1 MKDYKKEDEYFL
13 FNEHDPDL
21 GGKNGEFAYKIQ
33 LPTLESFYAKKNLSR
48 DELLKKVTGYG
59 LDPKKQKFDYYRDT
73 LGLFKIPEKIN
84 TLIDDLTEKINV
96 GNKNKERVYPDVEA
110 IWEAIESDPSF
121 YEDEMYWMK
130 LQIKR
135 WIQGFWCFIKG
146 KVTYIDG
153 DHYFYLV
160 FFPIQNRNRKDGL
173 PFYRDI
179 DRRVFHA
186 LKWSETTTDAYYRFH
201 LIGKKKDKFV
211 DKYFN
216 NEKNAIRFARKNFD
230 SGYYQ
235 LERGT
240 YIVEQEGKR
249 TCAGAVWSTR
259 RGQGKTFIAGCKGIL
274 AMFRH
279 RNEKFVIQARNEKTA
294 KDDVYQDKV
303 KTPFASIPFF
313 FKPSN
318 RVYESSMVFSPK
330 SKGELGG
337 SVRANQSKISVRTSK
352 MTAVDGNRLV
362 RYLNDE
368 SGKDEDGGIVRDYMG
383 TIRETLTVAGEIIG
397 WSMYFST
404 FGNFEGGGREFFDL
418 FKLSMR
424 HKSNDNGRT
433 ATYMFAFFNPA
444 FDGFDLCIDEFG
456 ESIID
461 DPEEP
466 YINIKGDK
474 MTVGAKTYQMA
485 ERQSAKEDGDYELYN
500 DLIRNNPW
508 NIREASRPVIATES
522 YDMERLTNRI
532 EYLQFSSDAPQG
544 REVNLEWVG
553 GKMFVEKVIDGKIV
567 KTNILADV
575 IIKDVS
581 PGETGRFKIYIAP
594 QEKNK
599 KEIDPFNDWWMP
611 SPGSRNRFV
620 LGTDPFAFDMKDVR
634 SKQISKGGGVMFMKR
649 DHSVDSN
656 EVPRHLWKTRR
667 TAATYLY
674 RAQTTDEY
682 ADDMAKI
689 AVLYNAMVSTETN
702 VSVILKK
709 FREWK
714 LWGYIL
720 YLTDPVTGLLNAQPG
735 VRTQGEEKQ
744 RLMSTVR
751 DYVKYDIDREESLE
765 LCEQI
770 LATETPEDLSKNDLY
785 AALGVALM
793 GSESTYVEIMD
804 ESSQYNVID
813 LSDDAMY

>member
-1 MKDYKKEDEYFL
+1 MHEYKREDEYFL

-33 LPTLESFYAKKNLSR
+33 LPTLESFYSAYNLPYE
-48 DELLKKVTGYG
+48 ELLKKVTGYG

-73 LGLFKIPEKIN
+73 LQMFKMPDKIIA
-84 TLIDDLTEKINV
+84 LIDELTEQINR
-96 GNKNKERVYPDVEA
+96 GNKNKEKLFPDVEM
-110 IWEAIESDPSF
+110 IWEAVESDPAQ
-121 YEDEMYWMK
+121 YEEETKWMK
-130 LQIKR
+130 LQLKR
-135 WIQGFWCFIKG
+135 VLQGFWCFIKG
-146 KVTYIDG
+146 KPTYIDG
-153 DHYFYLV
+153 DHYFYLA

-179 DRRVFHA
+179 DRRVFLA
-186 LKWSETTTDAYYRFH
+186 LKWSETTTESYYRYQV
-201 LIGKKKDKFV
+201 IGKVGGKFT

-216 NEKNAIRFARKNFD
+216 NDKNAVRYARKKFD
-230 SGYYQ
+230 FGFYQ
-235 LERGT
+235 LNTGV
-240 YIVEQEGKR
+240 YIVDEKKR

-259 RGQGKTFIAGCKGIL
+259 RGQGKTFIAGVKGIL

-303 KTPFASIPFF
+303 KTPFAEIPFF

-318 RVYESSMVFSPK
+318 RVYESGMTFAPK

-337 SVRANQSKISVRTSK
+337 SVRPNNSKISVRTSK
-352 MTAVDGNRLV
+352 MTAVDGNRLI

-368 SGKDEDGGIVRDYMG
+368 SGKDEEGGIVRDYMG

-404 FGNFEGGGREFFDL
+404 FGQFEGGGREFFDL

-424 HKSNDNGRT
+424 HKSTDNGRT
-433 ATYMFAFFNPA
+433 ATYMFAFFNPS

-485 ERQSAKEDGDYELYN
+485 ERQAAKDEGDWELYN

-508 NIREASRPVIATES
+508 NIREASRPVITTES
-522 YDMERLTNRI
+522 YDMEQLTKRI
-532 EYLQFSSDAPQG
+532 EYLQFDPEAPQG
-544 REVNLEWVG
+544 REVNLEWKG
-553 GKMFVEKVIDGKIV
+553 GKMFVEKVIDGKLV
-567 KTNILADV
+567 KTGQLSEVEIVDV
-575 IIKDVS
+575 A
-581 PGETGRFKIYIAP
+581 PGETGRFKIYINP
-594 QEKNK
+594 QEKNRR
-599 KEIDPFNDWWMP
+599 EVDPFNGWWMP
-611 SPGSRNRFV
+611 TPGVRNKFV
-620 LGTDPFAFDMKDVR
+620 LGTDPFAFDLKDVR
-634 SKQISKGGGVMFMKR
+634 TKQISKGGGLVFMKR
-649 DHSVDSN
+649 DLSLDTN
-656 EVPRHLWKTRR
+656 EIPRHLWKTNR

-674 RAQTTDEY
+674 RAATTDEY
-682 ADDMAKI
+682 ADDMAKL
-689 AVLYNAMVSTETN
+689 AVLYSCMVATETN
-702 VSVILKK
+702 VTVILKK

-720 YLTDPVTGLLNAQPG
+720 YLTDPVTGLLKPDPG
-735 VRTQGEEKQ
+735 VRTQGEQLQ
-744 RLMSTVR
+744 RLMSGVK
-751 DYVKYDIDREESLE
+751 DYVKYDIAREESLE
-765 LCEQI
+765 VCEQI
-770 LATETPEDLSKNDLY
+770 LATETPEDISRNDLY
-785 AALGVALM
+785 ASLGVAIM
-793 GSESTYVEIMD
+793 GAESTYVEIMD
-804 ESSQYNVID
+804 ESSQYHTVD
-813 LSDDAMY
+813 LSDESMY